1 VRTYCPLRNTTSG
14 LHLSELTETQ
24 PYTLLLWF
32 NTGARRHGEVNVTG
46 IGRVEKL
53 LLEGLARLCRTPPGK
68 CCASEQGG
76 FISTAGDLITFN
88 RGDLLLCTDFDWE
101 VFYTEQVRGARQSSG
116 VCTFGVLYDLIS
128 VLFPQYFAKD
138 FGDRFKRLFLL
149 TAGAYDGLLAISER
163 TADDFRCFC
172 AQHAVACPP
181 IEVIRLGDRLPSPH
195 LSPSTQVATFLD
207 QPFILF
213 VSTIERRKNHD
224 ALYKAY
230 HFLRAHRPDIRLPK
244 LIFVGKQGWG
254 VNELMTDLQLDPLVR
269 GHIVLL
275 HDCNDA
281 DLMALYQ
288 KALFC
293 VYPSFYEGWGLP
305 VGEALALGKA
315 VLCSDQGSLPEVG
328 GDLVRYV
335 SPWNALD
342 WAEAIA
348 EWTTSPHLVQQMEDR
363 VRENYRAQEWSDTA
377 KQVLDFIERISAA
390 KR

>member
-1 VRTYCPLRNTTSG
+1 M
-14 LHLSELTETQ
+14 
-24 PYTLLLWF
+24 
-32 NTGARRHGEVNVTG
+32 
-46 IGRVEKL
+46 EKL
-53 LLEGLARLCRTPPGK
+53 LLEELAILCRTPPGK

-88 RGDLLLCTDFDWE
+88 RGDLLLCADFDWE

-128 VLFPQYFAKD
+128 VIAPQHFAKD

-149 TAGAYDGLLAISER
+149 TAGAYDGLLAISE
-163 TADDFRCFC
+163 TSAQDFRYFC
-172 AQHAVACPP
+172 EQHAVACPP
-181 IEVIRLGDRLPSPH
+181 IEVIRLGDQLPSSS
-195 LSPSTQVATFLD
+195 LSPSPCVAELL
-207 QPFILF
+207 QESFILY

-224 ALYKAY
+224 TLYKAY
-230 HFLRAHRPDIRLPK
+230 HFLRAHKPDIPLPK
-244 LIFVGKQGWG
+244 LVLVGKRGWG
-254 VNELMTDLQLDPLVR
+254 VNELMADLQLDPLVR
-269 GHIVLL
+269 GHILLL
-275 HDCNDA
+275 HDCSDA
-281 DLMALYQ
+281 DLVALYR

-335 SPWNALD
+335 SPWNALG

-348 EWTTSPHLVQQMEDR
+348 EWTTSPHLVKQTEDR

-377 KQVLDFIERISAA
+377 RQVLDFIERISGA
-390 KR
+390 KP